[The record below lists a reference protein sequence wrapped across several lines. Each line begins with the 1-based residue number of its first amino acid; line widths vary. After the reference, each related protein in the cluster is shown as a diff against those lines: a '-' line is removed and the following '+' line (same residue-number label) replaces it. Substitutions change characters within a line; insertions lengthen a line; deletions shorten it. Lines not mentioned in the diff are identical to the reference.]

1 MYRIQ
6 HPDKAGPSLP
16 LEKEIA
22 PDKRE
27 GEPIEAPTKNKPLE
41 KVTVNDDHSDQPI
54 TIGGNLSTRCQAK
67 LIKVLRKHADAFT
80 WVPADMT
87 GIPHFVAKHELKA
100 YPYIEPRVQRKR
112 SIALDR
118 RKVVKEVI
126 EEWLKSRIVKKVRYP
141 TWVANLVLVKKAY
154 GSWRM
159 CIDFKDSKKA
169 SLRTYDE
176 KMAFH
181 TDEGVF
187 CNTKM
192 PFGLKNRG
200 ATNQRLVD
208 TIFEG
213 QIGRNFEAYI
223 DDMVIKSKTE
233 QDLLKDIKETLLT
246 LKKVNLKLNPK
257 KCSFGME
264 KGKFLGYI
272 VASEGIRANP
282 EKAKAATERVISCL
296 DTLKKC
302 TNKKDFRW
310 TEAAV
315 EAFQIMKKLIA
326 ELPMLTAPIKDE
338 ELMVCLSTASEVMAA
353 TAQNTNNTTIR
364 SIPLAEKHTST
375 AILGLFLVAY
385 LMLSSMS
392 PDLQRILEKYNA
404 YDMLNELKTMFEEL
418 AKQELFETVKAF
430 HSCKQMGKT
439 LAALHAIM
447 KLHEKGEKGK
457 GKGKNKLAYDPKPKI
472 PPPPKR
478 EHPEKDSICHH
489 CKEVGHWR
497 RNCPSY
503 HAELKKRKNAS
514 VASTSGLRESRK
526 LKHGALSMYMGNGI
540 RTTVEAIRS
549 FDLV

>member
-1 MYRIQ
+1 MYANRLPDKFEGSHRRLQVRRIYVDRESSSEVMYEQ
-6 HPDKAGPSLP
+6 CFRNLGPDTKAKLRESRVPLVGFSGEVNYPLRLEMEFTIVKFHTPYNVILGRTGMRRLGVHPDKAGPSLP

-22 PDKRE
+22 LDKRE

-54 TIGGNLSTRCQAK
+54 TIGGNLSTWCQAK

-169 SLRTYDE
+169 SLRTC
-176 KMAFH
+176 K
-181 TDEGVF
+181 
-187 CNTKM
+187 
-192 PFGLKNRG
+192 
-200 ATNQRLVD
+200 
-208 TIFEG
+208 
-213 QIGRNFEAYI
+213 FEA
-223 DDMVIKSKTE
+223 KS
-233 QDLLKDIKETLLT
+233 Q
-246 LKKVNLKLNPK
+246 

-282 EKAKAATERVISCL
+282 EKAKA
-296 DTLKKC
+296 
-302 TNKKDFRW
+302 
-310 TEAAV
+310 
-315 EAFQIMKKLIA
+315 
-326 ELPMLTAPIKDE
+326 
-338 ELMVCLSTASEVMAA
+338 MAA

-514 VASTSGLRESRK
+514 VASTSGIFTIK
-526 LKHGALSMYMGNGI
+526 LYDFPNK
-540 RTTVEAIRS
+540 T
-549 FDLV
+549 